1 MKDEFPIG
9 EVARRTG
16 VKMPTIRFYEQIRLL
31 PPPPRS
37 RGNRRCYGETDVR
50 RLLFIKHARELGFDV
65 AEVRTLLSLQ
75 DEPNGS
81 CEHIDALVADHLVA
95 IDSKIARLVAL
106 RRELQQIL
114 ACCTG
119 GRVADCRV
127 IESIANSELDLQNRT
142 ATAVSAKV

>member
-9 EVARRTG
+9 GVARRTG
-16 VKMPTIRFYEQIRLL
+16 VKVPTIRFYEQIRLL

-37 RGNRRCYGETDVR
+37 QSNRRCYGETDVR

-75 DEPNGS
+75 DKPNSS

-114 ACCTG
+114 ACCSG

-127 IESIANSELDLQNRT
+127 VESIAGCDLPRPRDPGDHRRP
-142 ATAVSAKV
+142 